1 MVINIPC
8 KNGKNCSY
16 LKRGKC
22 NFYHSPEERKNVLC
36 RRMENKNRKREG
48 FKKYIFRTYHKGCEE
63 CEFTG
68 CKKCF
73 YRKIC
78 GISPM
83 PKPTTCLNDYKCYVC
98 GKVRDEYYQLCEA
111 CGS

>member
-8 KNGKNCSY
+8 INGKNCSY

-22 NFYHSPEERKNVLC
+22 KFYHSPEEKKNVLC
-36 RRMENKNRKREG
+36 RRMKNKNRHRDG
-48 FKKYIFRTYHKGCEE
+48 FQKYIFRTYHKGCDGE
-63 CEFTG
+63 G

-78 GISPM
+78 GINVM

-98 GKVRDEYYQLCEA
+98 GKVRDEYYQLCQA